1 MTELV
6 VLSRT
11 QRLQLAD
18 KSLKDIAENL
28 SVEIPQDDTASDFP
42 SLPNP
47 LTATAEIRQALKV
60 LSTTFNKTVVT
71 DRRTLTPEEV
81 AAIGVEYE
89 AIKAVA
95 KLLGEREE
103 QVKEIVRTHQDV
115 EAEESGLAVP
125 KDVVRGGKVVTP
137 ATPRDKDG
145 HYLLAAKS
153 EPVDTVIPGTTLR
166 FSTQFSSGRTSEDLG
181 AITRMYE
188 NGELTKAEYYAMTE
202 VRRVPT
208 AEKIRAFVL
217 KTGRTDILGRIVKK
231 GRDGSAL
238 YLRAL
243 KKKR

>member
-6 VLSRT
+6 ALSRT
-11 QRLQLAD
+11 QKLQLKD
-18 KSLKDIAENL
+18 KNLKDITLEL
-28 SVEIPQDDTASDFP
+28 LGEIPQEEASNDFP
-42 SLPNP
+42 SLPSP

-71 DRRTLTPEEV
+71 DRRTLTDEET

-95 KLLGEREE
+95 KLLEEREG
-103 QVKEIVRTHQDV
+103 QVKEIVKTHQDV
-115 EAEESGLAVP
+115 EAEEKGLAFP
-125 KDVVRGGKVVTP
+125 KDVMRGGKLVAE

-145 HYLLAAKS
+145 HYILAAKG
-153 EPVDTVIPGTTLR
+153 EPVDTKIPGTTLR
-166 FSTQFSSGRTSEDLG
+166 FSTQFSSGRASENLG
-181 AITRMYE
+181 AIEQMYAD
-188 NGELTKAEYYAMTE
+188 GEITEAEYKSMTE
-202 VRRVPT
+202 VRRVPS

-243 KKKR
+243 KKR